1 VTANEFEIKPR
12 RHYRPTFGGSDRL
25 FAACWQTYRIMLQ
38 ESIDYPQDD
47 EAVIEWLDTIA
58 ADKVND
64 DTSSFW
70 MYGE

>member
-1 VTANEFEIKPR
+1 
-12 RHYRPTFGGSDRL
+12 
-25 FAACWQTYRIMLQ
+25 MLQ
-38 ESIDYPQDD
+38 EAIDYPQDD

-58 ADKVND
+58 ADKMND